1 MRDRTTAYWLDKL
14 KSADIPCG
22 PVNRLGELSVD
33 EHLGAVDMFLHAD
46 HPTEGSIRMVRPP
59 VRFSGA
65 DCALRRH
72 APRLGEHSREILREA
87 GFGDSEIADLLARR
101 VALQAAQS

>member
-1 MRDRTTAYWLDKL
+1 VRDGPTAYWLDKL
-14 KSADIPCG
+14 RAADIPCV
-22 PVNRLGELSVD
+22 PVNRLGELSAD
-33 EHLGAVDMFLHAD
+33 EHLGAVDMFPHAD

-65 DCALRRH
+65 DCALGRP

-87 GFGDSEIADLLARR
+87 GFGDSEIADLLGRR
-101 VALQAAQS
+101 VAHQAAQS